1 MLSEASLWML
11 QKKLQNFENGRVAQ
25 VDINNYNYI
34 ENAYFVIV
42 FLSGTPPSQATDGLA
57 SLADLFPIWPLFL
70 PFSPTAEP
78 GPRLLRWYPSYKL
91 S

>member
-1 MLSEASLWML
+1 ML

-34 ENAYFVIV
+34 ENAYFVIL

-57 SLADLFPIWPLFL
+57 SLADLFPI
-70 PFSPTAEP
+70 
-78 GPRLLRWYPSYKL
+78 
-91 S
+91 